1 MKLLS
6 KSTFHIPII
15 FNNILANISA
25 AIQIN

>member
-1 MKLLS
+1 MKFLS
-6 KSTFHIPII
+6 KSTFQGPII